1 MRRAWKLKC
10 GMASDKSRRNKAVA
24 AVVSNVRRAS
34 KPVRRHSRDVIDTAV
49 AQLFEAMAA
58 PSVDADGS
66 GGEYRMEELARLAGT
81 TTRNIRLYRD
91 RGLLDAPPRVGRLAI
106 YNDSHLSRLRLI
118 SGLLRRGYTI
128 ANVRELL
135 SAYKDGKS
143 LADLLGLPEPASAT
157 AAWAPD
163 HPHSMPLT
171 VAQDLIADPP
181 AFERLTA
188 LGIIQ
193 VDGSTATLMRP
204 QLIETFNEIR
214 THGVTLDTL
223 LDIHEQTLPH
233 IQSISDVL
241 VHAGVEY
248 AANVLAP
255 EQLPSSDSEF
265 AELVA
270 ALVAF
275 APLAVSSITGTLA
288 TSMQGVAQKLVA
300 SMLADFVQRSPHHP
314 GEPHLPAAPD
324 APSPRR

>member
-1 MRRAWKLKC
+1 
-10 GMASDKSRRNKAVA
+10 MAAI
-24 AVVSNVRRAS
+24 VSNVRRAS

-49 AQLFEAMAA
+49 AQLFDAMAA
-58 PSVDADGS
+58 PSVDVDSG

-135 SAYKDGKS
+135 NAHKDGKS
-143 LADLLGLPEPASAT
+143 LADVLGLPTRSAAA

-163 HPHSMPLT
+163 HPQRVPLRQ
-171 VAQDLIADPP
+171 AQDLIADPP

-188 LGIIQ
+188 LGIIR

-204 QLIETFNEIR
+204 NLIETFNEIR

-223 LDIHEQTLPH
+223 LDVHEQTLPH
-233 IQSISDVL
+233 IQNISDVL

-248 AANVLAP
+248 AANVLTP

-275 APLAVSSITGTLA
+275 APLGVSSITGTLA
-288 TSMQGVAQKLVA
+288 TSMQEVAHKLIA
-300 SMLADFVQRSPHHP
+300 SMLADFIQRSPHHP
-314 GEPHLPAAPD
+314 GEAHLPAAPD
-324 APSPRR
+324 SPPPRR